1 MRVRLPPRPVL
12 YNMNITL
19 GVNQT
24 THTAGICVREKIV
37 LSWSS
42 GKDSAM
48 MLYEI
53 QQSGKYEVASL
64 LTTVTENYDRVS
76 MHGVRSRLLD
86 KQAESLG
93 LPLHKIYLSTKSS
106 NEEYEAKMKESLA
119 QFRENGVS
127 SVAFGDIFLEDLKKY
142 REDNLAK
149 ISMKG
154 LFPIWKKDTK
164 TLIREFIRHGFQA
177 VIVCVDTNVLDKS
190 WAGRMIDSDF
200 LSQLPSNIDPCGE
213 NGEFHTFAFDGPIFK
228 RKISFSIGEK
238 VMRDSRFYFVDLIP
252 KD

>member
-1 MRVRLPPRPVL
+1 
-12 YNMNITL
+12 
-19 GVNQT
+19 
-24 THTAGICVREKIV
+24 
-37 LSWSS
+37 
-42 GKDSAM
+42 
-48 MLYEI
+48 
-53 QQSGKYEVASL
+53 
-64 LTTVTENYDRVS
+64 
-76 MHGVRSRLLD
+76 
-86 KQAESLG
+86 
-93 LPLHKIYLSTKSS
+93 
-106 NEEYEAKMKESLA
+106 MKELLA

-149 ISMKG
+149 IYMKG

-228 RKISFSIGEK
+228 RKISFSVGEK